1 LSFYIDW
8 LDLSKSSVLS
18 FGGSE
23 GMFLSSEH
31 IFVNKLRET
40 DNTIEHNGC
49 ARLIFQKKAKSSTFF
64 DLIVVHVRFLRI
76 LL

>member
-1 LSFYIDW
+1 
-8 LDLSKSSVLS
+8 
-18 FGGSE
+18 
-23 GMFLSSEH
+23 MFLSSEH

-76 LL
+76 LLQIVVVIGVNLTWQSQ